1 MSAADLLGPPAMGT
15 GAAGNLALA
24 RDAASYCCKFTAIY
38 DLLDN
43 FTSPQVEA
51 TEVSINMNSTRSVRR
66 GDKVKVPSTGAPRTR
81 PSRADLD
88 LGPGVLK
95 PACCSAAALCWLL
108 HIGAC
113 VLLQV
118 AAYRDVGDILTI
130 FGDGTG
136 IPNMSQAFTI
146 ADSTKTVRRTDEI
159 GRFGQALQHAPWHLG
174 DDCFIMTV

>member
-1 MSAADLLGPPAMGT
+1 MPIDRTLGPPAMGT

-51 TEVSINMNSTRSVRR
+51 TEVSISLSSTKSVRR
-66 GDKVKVPSTGAPRTR
+66 GGKAKVPFRLRSGTR
-81 PSRADLD
+81 LSQAR
-88 LGPGVLK
+88 
-95 PACCSAAALCWLL
+95 LL
-108 HIGAC
+108 MAISWPVRISAC

-118 AAYRDVGDILTI
+118 APYGIS
-130 FGDGTG
+130 GGTG

-146 ADSTKTVRRTDEI
+146 ADSTKNVRRTDEI

-174 DDCFIMTV
+174 DDCFVMTV